1 MEQKTFYKLL
11 VDLGRSP
18 HKLSRYLKSMVLTP
32 TEKCILESE
41 VLIHD
46 GKFER
51 AVELMKK
58 AAVSESVMVEAHR
71 RLYLGMAL
79 HHLHRHQD
87 AEVQLKDAV
96 HTMEFMGLE
105 YSLFLSHFY
114 LFQHFAQAEDFESMR
129 MHLGS
134 LKAIPVRSIQQEV
147 RLLRCQFMY
156 HSELMEFSKAEEYLA
171 ILKLKKREMNE
182 TERLDLLVNKFKY
195 FVRQEDFVKCQE
207 VLEQLKHQRKFKAG
221 EKYKYMKMLFDHLV
235 KDDPI
240 VVAEMAA
247 IKHPVWHHQ
256 VKVVQALA
264 VGNAG
269 KAAKHWD
276 QLVELNADVYGKGF
290 KYRGSKTLF
299 SVCLQKHGKLA
310 SNKSVRKK
318 AA

>member
-11 VDLGRSP
+11 LDLGRSP
-18 HKLSRYLKSMVLTP
+18 HKLSRYLKSVALTA

-58 AAVSESVMVEAHR
+58 APVSESVMVEAHR

-79 HHLHRHQD
+79 HHLHRHHD
-87 AEVQLKDAV
+87 ADAHLKDAV
-96 HTMEFMGLE
+96 LTMEFMGLE
-105 YSLFLSHFY
+105 YSMFLSHFY
-114 LFQHFAQAEDFESMR
+114 LFQHFAHAEDFESMR

-171 ILKLKKREMNE
+171 ILKLKKREMND
-182 TERLDLLVNKFKY
+182 TERLALLVNKFKY
-195 FVRQEDFVKCQE
+195 FIRQDDYVKCQE
-207 VLEQLKHQRKFKAG
+207 VLDQLKHQRKFKVG
-221 EKYKYMKMLFDHLV
+221 EKYKYMKMLFDHVV
-235 KDDPI
+235 KDEPI
-240 VVAEMAA
+240 VVAELTS
-247 IKHPVWHHQ
+247 IKHRVWNQ
-256 VKVVQALA
+256 QLRVVRALA
-264 VGNAG
+264 VGNEVS
-269 KAAKHWD
+269 AAKHWD
-276 QLVELNADVYGKGF
+276 HLVELNPDIYGKGF
-290 KYRGSKTLF
+290 KYHGGKSLF
-299 SVCLQKHGKLA
+299 SVCLQKHGKLKA
-310 SNKSVRKK
+310 IKTTRKK